1 MTTNKT
7 AALMAGALMTGSTGC
22 GAAAPPIAD
31 GPAHHAT
38 AALAAPYDQT
48 PTRYI
53 DAKGARLAYRSL
65 GPDTGGVPLVLLQH
79 FTGTMDDWDPA
90 LVDGLARGRKLYVL
104 DNAGVGRSSGTTPDS
119 VKAMARVAEDFIEAL
134 RLEKVDLL
142 GFSLGG
148 FIAQQILIE
157 RPQLVRRAVIAGT
170 GPQGGGGIAD
180 LAAVLTDA
188 MKKSGDQQ
196 LHPKVFLFFTETSQG
211 RAAAAAFV
219 DRIGKHTVDP
229 DPAVSDATMMAQMK
243 AIVAW
248 GSAPPNGAELAA
260 IRQPVLIV
268 NGSNDVMVPTIN
280 SFELFRR
287 IPTAEL
293 SLYPDSGHG
302 ALFQYH
308 EQFVS
313 QVETFLR

>member
-1 MTTNKT
+1 MSTNTTV
-7 AALMAGALMTGSTGC
+7 ALMAGALITGSTGC
-22 GAAAPPIAD
+22 GAAVQTSAG
-31 GPAHHAT
+31 GPAHQAT
-38 AALAAPYDQT
+38 AASAPPYDQT
-48 PTRYI
+48 PTRYL
-53 DAKGARLAYRSL
+53 DTRGARLAYRSL

-79 FTGTMDDWDPA
+79 FTGTLDDWDPA
-90 LVDGLARGRKLYVL
+90 VVDALARTRKLYIL

-119 VKAMARVAEDFIEAL
+119 VAAMAGVAEAFIEAL
-134 RLEKVDLL
+134 QLEQVDLL

-148 FIAQQILIE
+148 FVAQQILID

-170 GPQGGGGIAD
+170 GPRGGSGITE
-180 LAAVLTDA
+180 LAAVLADA
-188 MKKSGDQQ
+188 MKKSADHK
-196 LHPKVFLFFTETSQG
+196 LHPKVFLFFTGTSQG
-211 RAAAAAFV
+211 RAAATAFV

-229 DPAVSDATMMAQMK
+229 DPAVSDATMMAQLK

-248 GSAPPNGAELAA
+248 GSAPPNSAELAA

-268 NGSNDVMVPTIN
+268 NGSDDVMVPTIN

-287 IPTAEL
+287 IPAAQL

-308 EQFVS
+308 ELFVS